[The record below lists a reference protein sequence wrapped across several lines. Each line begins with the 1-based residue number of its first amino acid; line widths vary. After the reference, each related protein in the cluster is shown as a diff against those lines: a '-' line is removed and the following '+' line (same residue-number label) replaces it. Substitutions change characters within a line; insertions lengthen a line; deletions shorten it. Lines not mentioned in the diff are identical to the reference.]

1 MRGYLQVAK
10 GGGYRLAETASAT
23 VGAKEIKEHQKIAEV
38 AIEFVIKESQC
49 DSSGSNGAG
58 RGSGS

>member
-23 VGAKEIKEHQKIAEV
+23 VGAKEIKENQKTAEV
-38 AIEFVIKESQC
+38 AIEFVIKET
-49 DSSGSNGAG
+49 
-58 RGSGS
+58 